1 MEQNKESEYNQGMK
15 RITIALLLF
24 SASLLFGAEMASW
37 YIVTEPGYISDNG
50 TEFSSASSEAA
61 TSSYPV
67 GSVLELVSEESGRST
82 VVTVTDTLPEL
93 PEGRTI
99 AVTEKAMND
108 LGLMDKGV
116 GEVKERV
123 LRLGKST
130 DNDGITG
137 WYMYDLGLYTD
148 SQKCYQDYKAL
159 ENIGL
164 KPAITTEGDAIHLY
178 VEYVMAFAR
187 DNTEEAI
194 RSLGLEISS
203 MEVSPN
209 PYS

>member
-1 MEQNKESEYNQGMK
+1 M
-15 RITIALLLF
+15 LL
-24 SASLLFGAEMASW
+24 SASLLFGAETASW
-37 YIVTEPGYISDNG
+37 YIATEPGYRTESD
-50 TEFSSASSEAA
+50 TLFSSSSSEAA
-61 TSSYPV
+61 SSEYPI
-67 GSVLELVSEESGRST
+67 GSVLELASGKTGRST
-82 VVTVTDTLPEL
+82 VVTITDPLPEL
-93 PEGRTI
+93 PEGRTL
-99 AVTEKAMND
+99 AVTEKAMTE
-108 LGLMDKGV
+108 LGLMESGV
-116 GEVKERV
+116 GKVEERV
-123 LRLGKST
+123 LRLGRDDAGQS
-130 DNDGITG
+130 DMPTG

-164 KPAITTEGDAIHLY
+164 KPAITAEGDAIHLY